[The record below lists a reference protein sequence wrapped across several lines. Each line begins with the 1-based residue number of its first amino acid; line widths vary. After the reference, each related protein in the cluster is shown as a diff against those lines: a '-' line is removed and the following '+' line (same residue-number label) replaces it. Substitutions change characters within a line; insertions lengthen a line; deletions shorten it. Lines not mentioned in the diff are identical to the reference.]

1 MRYVA
6 LLRGINVNG
15 QKMVK
20 MDLLKSIFEE
30 MKFENIKTYIQTGN
44 VIFDSQEGQKDSL
57 CNKIKDKLKETLG
70 FEVPVILKEIE
81 ELEAVICDNP
91 FKNRT
96 LLENEKLHV
105 TFLEREPSSEVADI
119 LKDYKEDKDE
129 IILQGEN
136 VYILCRNG
144 YGKTK
149 FSNSFLESKLKVN
162 GTTRNFNTINKI
174 VELGRNNK

>member
-20 MDLLKSIFEE
+20 MDLLKNIFEE
-30 MKFENIKTYIQTGN
+30 MRFENVKTYIQTGN
-44 VIFDSQEGQKDSL
+44 VIFDSQEGQKDFL
-57 CNKIKDKLKETLG
+57 CNEIKDKIKQTLE
-70 FEVPVILKEIE
+70 FEVPIILKEIE
-81 ELEAVICDNP
+81 QLEAVICDNP
-91 FKNRT
+91 FGNRN

-105 TFLEREPSSEVADI
+105 TFLESEPSSEVADI

-136 VYILCRNG
+136 VYILCKNG

-149 FSNSFLESKLKVN
+149 FTNSFLESKLKVK

>member
-15 QKMVK
+15 KKMVK

-30 MKFENIKTYIQTGN
+30 MKFENIETYIQTGN
-44 VIFDSQEGQKDSL
+44 VIFDSQEVQKNSL
-57 CNKIKDKLKETLG
+57 CNKIKDKLKDTLG

-81 ELEAVICDNP
+81 ELEAVIGDNP
-91 FKNRT
+91 FRNRN

-119 LKDYKEDKDE
+119 FNDYKEDKDE
-129 IILQGEN
+129 IILHGEN

-149 FSNSFLESKLKVN
+149 FSNSFLESKLKVK
-162 GTTRNFNTINKI
+162 GTTRNFKTINKI